1 MALSVDFY
9 TSSVVVLLLNDHNFL
24 HTCFSEC
31 FTHLSVVR
39 IFSLSFQVQL
49 CAAAMAPSHFIL
61 VLCTRFGVL
70 DWFDQKRK
78 PPVVRDDDNR
88 TADLVQVPKHFR
100 TKHCILKQLLGRVL
114 CAC

>member
-1 MALSVDFY
+1 M
-9 TSSVVVLLLNDHNFL
+9 LLFDDQKFLNA
-24 HTCFSEC
+24 CSSEC
-31 FTHLSVVR
+31 SYHYIFRVARVLS
-39 IFSLSFQVQL
+39 SLFQVQL

-100 TKHCILKQLLGRVL
+100 TEHCIL
-114 CAC
+114 